1 MGPARPTS
9 KPEMEKSEEGE
20 GTAAALSARGDPETK
35 SGAGKAAAN
44 EATGITQPTKR
55 SSARSA
61 SAPLLRDRCMYRYSL
76 YSGQPTG
83 ADLLAEPFRR
93 AAADILNGLGLDHV
107 LDPCGGASTSVHRDV
122 VFGVPDWG
130 DAVALLP
137 GRCLTYCLRPLM
149 REPFQLL
156 TNR

>member
-35 SGAGKAAAN
+35 SGAEEAAAN
-44 EATGITQPTKR
+44 EATGITQPMKR

-61 SAPLLRDRCMYRYSL
+61 SAPLLRDPCMYRYSPC
-76 YSGQPTG
+76 SGQPTG

-107 LDPCGGASTSVHRDV
+107 LYPCGGASASVHRDV